1 MPFSGLSQKEWY
13 LHNIKM
19 KAAIYGTS
27 TTAPLQRAS
36 RMENAFWF
44 SQGKDNFQVMVFQ
57 KVIYVVNVNGTHG
70 FLRDFCLSHIVARL
84 CEPNHDAPRT
94 RHTLPLG
101 LAPEVFSN
109 GTQGNAIIPTKG
121 EVCCSTSHTRKSS
134 WVHWAVRTP
143 LRNLKGKR
151 MANSHFPVSHHLT
164 KLLFNQYFHTG
175 GRKGMKDPAPKE
187 VKKSHC

>member
-1 MPFSGLSQKEWY
+1 
-13 LHNIKM
+13 M

-57 KVIYVVNVNGTHG
+57 KVIYVVNVNDTHG

-94 RHTLPLG
+94 RHNTPIGSWHLRFSVMVPRGTQSSPPKVRYAAACHILGKAAGCTGQSGHLFGIWREKEWPIHTSQYHIISQSYYLISIFTLEVEKAWKTLP
-101 LAPEVFSN
+101 
-109 GTQGNAIIPTKG
+109 
-121 EVCCSTSHTRKSS
+121 
-134 WVHWAVRTP
+134 
-143 LRNLKGKR
+143 
-151 MANSHFPVSHHLT
+151 
-164 KLLFNQYFHTG
+164 
-175 GRKGMKDPAPKE
+175 PKN
-187 VKKSHC
+187 